1 MTRLLLIRHAH
12 VDTGPPPGRLCGRL
26 DLPLSPTGWKQIR
39 SLRDRSPSPSSGL
52 VALYTSPLTR
62 ARATAAALGCLW
74 QMDPRIEDSLAEI
87 DCGDLEGMA
96 IDRIKREH
104 PLVWAQNLA
113 QDDDEFAWPH
123 GESYRQFRERV
134 LTGLARLADT
144 HSRERIGVVT
154 HSGVIAQV
162 VGALRGR
169 PAAVWEHDRPEPLS
183 ATEVAWSNGRPCS
196 ILMFSERDWA

>member
-1 MTRLLLIRHAH
+1 
-12 VDTGPPPGRLCGRL
+12 
-26 DLPLSPTGWKQIR
+26 
-39 SLRDRSPSPSSGL
+39 
-52 VALYTSPLTR
+52 
-62 ARATAAALGCLW
+62 
-74 QMDPRIEDSLAEI
+74 MDPRIEDSLAEI
-87 DCGDLEGMA
+87 DCGNLEGMA

-113 QDDDEFAWPH
+113 QNDDEFAWPH

-144 HSRERIGVVT
+144 DSRERIGVVT

-162 VGALRGR
+162 AGALRGR

-183 ATEVAWSNGRPCS
+183 ATEAAWSNGRPCS
-196 ILMFSERDWA
+196 ILMLSERDWA